1 MSTESNEP
9 AGTGEEMNIEFFKM
23 TLKEYLKLDE
33 ETKTL
38 SKALKQRRDKMVALN
53 STLLAFLNKN
63 DINQVQL
70 EGAYQGQE
78 LKPDKSQKVKS
89 ASAGTILDVIKA
101 KLADKPELL
110 EEITRE
116 IDSLKETVEVEK
128 VKISKAKKI
137 APTAAAG
144 IIRKKNKKPTL
155 AEESAESNALL
166 LGATTDQ

>member
-1 MSTESNEP
+1 MYDESANTQP
-9 AGTGEEMNIEFFKM
+9 SEEMNIEFFKM

-38 SKALKQRRDKMVALN
+38 AKALKQRRDKMIALN
-53 STLLAFLNKN
+53 TTLLAFLNKN

-78 LKPDKSQKVKS
+78 LKPDKTQKVKS
-89 ASAGTILDVIKA
+89 PAAGTILDVIRA

-128 VKISKAKKI
+128 VKISKAKKVT
-137 APTAAAG
+137 PTAVAG
-144 IIRKKNKKPTL
+144 VIRKKNKKPTL

-166 LGATTDQ
+166 LGTDA

>member
-1 MSTESNEP
+1 MSDELANTQSS
-9 AGTGEEMNIEFFKM
+9 EEMNIEFFKM

-78 LKPDKSQKVKS
+78 LKPDKTQKVKS
-89 ASAGTILDVIKA
+89 PAAGTILDVIRA

-144 IIRKKNKKPTL
+144 VIRKKNKKTTL
-155 AEESAESNALL
+155 SEESAESNALL
-166 LGATTDQ
+166 LGAASNDA